1 MPLIYF
7 NNLLSIEQ
15 SDFELTGL
23 YRVIAIS
30 IDNSQVA
37 LAPIHIKSK
46 SETKQEEKEKD
57 KTQFKG
63 IATIRK
69 IEMSVLQ
76 TLEEQ
81 GYLHEVELIQDP
93 ILSRQ
98 SCHLKKSEKEIY
110 DYRLKLMKPFFSY
123 KNLAKAI
130 FSESGIGKY
139 VTQAKSKYGC
149 SRTLIYNLFGVLCVY
164 GFIDSSLNPRFD
176 KCGAPGIRRPCNE
189 KRNKSGRKTNRE
201 RLGLVDENPQR
212 GTTEYDQKRVLK
224 LYKKI
229 AKPGMSD
236 RELYNQI
243 VTILYVKQYTQTKEG
258 LIPVIPQKGTF
269 PNYSQFLNI
278 INYGIKK
285 TDSLLLF
292 TTKGHHD
299 RNLRGLKGKAW
310 QNVAGPG
317 HTYAIDSTIADILLR
332 SSINRTWV
340 AGRPIVYIMV
350 DVWSTAI
357 VGFYVC
363 WTGPSWVMAKVA
375 LFTTCASRHL
385 LSSLWGFDDQLWLD
399 PIPTLPFEW
408 LCDRGEYLSI
418 AASQTALEAMFSLAY
433 NPSRRPDL
441 KGLVEVLHRIAKDAQ
456 YAFVPGAINARRKEL
471 ELRGKGK
478 NEAILTLPEYVKYLT
493 IIFNN
498 YNMTSDRS
506 YRLDADMLSDSV
518 DPTPS
523 GLWTWGHKNYLG
535 YRKSTPEVKLINDLL
550 PTGPATLN
558 RGGFYFSGLQYEAEI
573 ANTEQWTTNA
583 RNFGGSI
590 LDVNY
595 YPGSNSH
602 IWLADHQAGN
612 IRFNLSSQARAKPH
626 TSIDE
631 WLDAV
636 MVEKLNSQ
644 DREYSKTYNSLIAL
658 AKANNIIKSAR
669 GLTLSADMQNSDNL
683 PSVREARKMEAMYE
697 HATNQSVT
705 SELSESQFDVGL
717 NGYNELMQSVMAL
730 SIKSGE

>member
-15 SDFELTGL
+15 PDFDLAGL

-30 IDNSQVA
+30 NDNSQVA
-37 LAPIHIKSK
+37 LAPINIKPK
-46 SETKQEEKEKD
+46 SDSNQEEKD
-57 KTQFKG
+57 KTQFRG
-63 IATIRK
+63 VATIRK

-93 ILSRQ
+93 ILSRH
-98 SCHLKKSEKEIY
+98 SSYFKKSEKEIY

-139 VTQAKSKYGC
+139 VAQIKSKYGC
-149 SRTLIYNLFGVLCVY
+149 SRTLIYKLFGLLCVY
-164 GFIDSSLNPRFD
+164 GFVDSSLSPMLY
-176 KCGAPGIRRPCNE
+176 KCGAPGIRRPCND
-189 KRNKSGRKTNRE
+189 KRKKSGRKTNRE
-201 RLGLVDENPQR
+201 RLGLVDESPQR
-212 GTTEYDQKRVLK
+212 GITEQDQKRMLE

-243 VTILYVKQYTQTKEG
+243 ITTLFVKQYTQTKDG
-258 LIPVIPQKGTF
+258 LIPVIPPKGTF

-285 TDSLLLF
+285 VDSLLLF
-292 TTKGHHD
+292 TTQGHHN

-317 HTYAIDSTIADILLR
+317 HTYAIDSTIADIFLR
-332 SSINRTWV
+332 SSVNRAWV

-363 WTGPSWVMAKVA
+363 WTGPSWAMAKVA
-375 LFTTCASRHL
+375 LFTTCANRHL

-408 LCDRGEYLSI
+408 LCDRGEYLSN
-418 AASQTALEAMFSLAY
+418 AALQTALETMFSLAY

-456 YAFVPGAINARRKEL
+456 YAFVPGAIDARRKEL
-471 ELRGKGK
+471 ELRGNGK
-478 NEAILTLPEYVKYLT
+478 NEAMLTLPEYVKYLT

-506 YRLDADMLSDSV
+506 YRLDADMLADSV

-535 YRKSTPEVKLINDLL
+535 YRKSTPEVKLINNLL

-573 ANTEQWTTNA
+573 ANAERWTANA
-583 RNFGGSI
+583 RNFGGSVF
-590 LDVNY
+590 DVNY

-602 IWLADHQAGN
+602 IWLADHQVGN
-612 IRFNLSSQARAKPH
+612 IRFNLSSVARAKPH

-636 MVEKLNSQ
+636 MVEKINSQ

-669 GLTLSADMQNSDNL
+669 ELTLSADMHSSDPL
-683 PSVREARKMEAMYE
+683 PSIREARKIEVASE
-697 HATNQSVT
+697 HATQQSI
-705 SELSESQFDVGL
+705 SPELSETQFDVGL